1 MTGTGFLGRPVS
13 LEELIAL
20 NDEIIALTRAGMPLE
35 RGLMNLGSDLPGR
48 LGAITTRLGE
58 RMSAG
63 MSLPDAIAASEG
75 ELPRV
80 YRAVVQAGI
89 QSGRLPVALEGLAMF
104 ARGFVEARRAIG
116 LALWYPMIV
125 AVMAYVLFIF
135 VILGVIPRF
144 IHAFEELR
152 IPVHSAIQAL
162 SWAGE
167 TVWIWGAIPPGLT
180 ILFVIAWIGS
190 RRASSL
196 GGGRSY
202 WVLRGFPWM
211 GSMLTW
217 FEASSFAEILA
228 LLLEHRMPYPDAL
241 ILAGEASGDLALVRA
256 SRELAESIRQGVL
269 PSEVKRKPG
278 AIPPLLRWV
287 IATGPRQ
294 GDLVG
299 QLKQMAAR
307 YRAQARLQADKIR
320 LVLPTILFLAIG
332 MSATLMYSL
341 ALFVPM
347 SSLWQALAGP
357 NS

>member
-1 MTGTGFLGRPVS
+1 MTGTGSLGRPVS
-13 LEELIAL
+13 LDELIAL
-20 NDEIIALTRAGMPLE
+20 NDEIAALARAGMPLE
-35 RGLMNLGSDLPGR
+35 RGLMNIGSDVPGR

-89 QSGRLPVALEGLAMF
+89 QSGRLSVALEGLAMF
-104 ARGFVEARRAIG
+104 ARGFAESRRAIS

-125 AVMAYVLFIF
+125 AIMAYSLFIF

-144 IHAFEELR
+144 IDAFDKLR
-152 IPVHSAIQAL
+152 IPTHGAILAL
-162 SWAGE
+162 NRAGE
-167 TVWIWGAIPPGLT
+167 TVWIWGAIPPALVLVFLG
-180 ILFVIAWIGS
+180 AWLGS

-241 ILAGEASGDLALVRA
+241 VLAGDASGDLALARA
-256 SRELAESIRQGVL
+256 SRELAESLRQGL
-269 PSEVKRKPG
+269 SPSEAMRK
-278 AIPPLLRWV
+278 AAALPPLLRWV

-294 GDLVG
+294 GDLAR

-307 YRAQARLQADKIR
+307 YRTQARLQADKIR

-332 MSATLMYSL
+332 MSATLIYSL